1 MKKPIHT
8 DYVKV
13 KFMNLLRSRHNVE
26 SLYVTPGTIESII
39 EEICT
44 QVPDITEKELED
56 AVMFINRQK
65 VMHLNRKKEIVNAG
79 DEIVFTNFVG
89 GG

>member
-1 MKKPIHT
+1 M
-8 DYVKV
+8 DNRQNYVHV

-26 SLYVTPGTIESII
+26 SLYVSPGAVETIIESIRMQI
-39 EEICT
+39 
-44 QVPDITEKELED
+44 PAMTEKELEN
-56 AVMFINRQK
+56 AVMFINRKK

>member
-1 MKKPIHT
+1 M
-8 DYVKV
+8 
-13 KFMNLLRSRHNVE
+13 E
-26 SLYVTPGTIESII
+26 SLYVKPGSIETIIESIR
-39 EEICT
+39 T
-44 QVPDITEKELED
+44 QIPTMTEKELED